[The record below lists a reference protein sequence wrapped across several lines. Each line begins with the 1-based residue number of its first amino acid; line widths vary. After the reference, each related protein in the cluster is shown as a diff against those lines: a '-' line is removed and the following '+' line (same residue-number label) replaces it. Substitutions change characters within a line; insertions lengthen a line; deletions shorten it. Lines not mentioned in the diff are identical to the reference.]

1 MVSQKTIECVDFS
14 RKEIE
19 EKQDSRRENDISV
32 FVFQMNGGPFGEKTI
47 DDKDGHSELDAIF
60 EIGYIEGAYEGH
72 SDETEEE
79 EKENCGAEH
88 PEVSGDEFG
97 NHMASINY
105 SVLLSRMQNQI
116 EENIENMDDEE
127 AAGESEIK
135 TKKFFV
141 YLLESTRGATYV
153 GATMDVARRLR
164 QHNKEIT
171 GGAVATGTRVQ
182 RGETWHVCCNV
193 ANFPTWQAAL
203 QFEWRWKQ
211 LSRQEHS
218 RPLARQEHARPLARM
233 SPLARRAAALRK
245 LLALEKPTTKSVP
258 YSEWLNPPEII
269 FGENGENFRKVYVET

>member
-1 MVSQKTIECVDFS
+1 
-14 RKEIE
+14 
-19 EKQDSRRENDISV
+19 
-32 FVFQMNGGPFGEKTI
+32 MNSGPFGVKTI

-60 EIGYIEGAYEGH
+60 EIGYIDGADEGH

-88 PEVSGDEFG
+88 PEVSGYEFG
-97 NHMASINY
+97 DHMESINY
-105 SVLLSRMQNQI
+105 SALLITMQNQI
-116 EENIENMDDEE
+116 EENSENMDSEE

-135 TKKFFV
+135 TKQFFV
-141 YLLESTRGATYV
+141 YLLESSRGATYV

-171 GGAVATGTRVQ
+171 GGAVATGMRVQ
-182 RGETWHVCCNV
+182 RGETWHLCCHV
-193 ANFPTWQAAL
+193 AHFPTWQAAL

-211 LSRQEHS
+211 LSRQE
-218 RPLARQEHARPLARM
+218 LAR
-233 SPLARRAAALRK
+233 PLARRAAALRK